1 MMPAVTPELSP
12 LRNSTQ
18 ATGSSDLAAEQARH
32 FGIDP
37 DSEYGRAL
45 VRLAVNMYE
54 SHASVTELS
63 RITMASLQELDRTDR
78 IAWFNAKRFV
88 SFQLAKV
95 LDTLQNPL
103 RATYQSMVSRD
114 GQCAPKGAYSLFDN
128 VTALFSANP
137 VITRTATYMYAC
149 TEWIESAFSGREP
162 LHHIYSRLLNPT
174 SISLANHIVDVE
186 CGRLASQYM
195 AWNFNSGLAAIDA
208 VLSHVLGHRDILVVS
223 RNIYGGTYQLLHD
236 WYAKRS
242 NMDVAIEW
250 VDGYGEREFVLALS
264 GAEAKHAERL
274 REGRRIYVFLESPC
288 NPHGFVLDVPGI
300 CRASHERGS
309 QVIADTTVGTPFL
322 CPVLRREDPIE
333 RPDFVVHS
341 YTKDLAGSGTT
352 TAGCVIGRNEDM
364 FLPKGSRAE
373 TTRADGSPR
382 TVNWDETLFWN
393 VYYVK
398 GAFLDADKAFEVLN
412 GMKTL
417 ELRLIQKAVNTI
429 VIARVLDAH
438 PYFNVTCPALQTS
451 PNHAMCN
458 EHMFLGLPAGLFTFD
473 LDGHP
478 DGKKISERTFKRFFD
493 LLEPAVGMQVTLGQ
507 NNTVALCPALTS
519 HSELSEVAL
528 ADAGIKKTTT
538 RVAVGLEDPRA
549 FLAQLRGAAR
559 IAICPDHPEFLG
571 GFLKGD
577 EIDRLYAQT
586 YLDVHARYVHSM
598 PSFQALCE

>member
-1 MMPAVTPELSP
+1 MEPAVTTELSP
-12 LRNSTQ
+12 LRNTTL
-18 ATGSSDLAAEQARH
+18 ATGSSDLAVEQARH

-45 VRLAVNMYE
+45 VRLAVNIYE
-54 SHASVTELS
+54 SHASVAELS

-103 RATYQSMVSRD
+103 RATYQSMVSKD
-114 GQCAPKGAYSLFDN
+114 GECAPKGAYSLFDN

-149 TEWIESAFSGREP
+149 TEWIEAAFSGREP
-162 LHHIYSRLLNPT
+162 LHQIYSRLLNPT

-186 CGRLASQYM
+186 CGSLASQYM

-208 VLSHVLGHRDILVVS
+208 VLSHLVGHRDVLVVS
-223 RNIYGGTYQLLHD
+223 RNVYGGTHQLLQD

-250 VDGYGEREFVLALS
+250 VDGYGGREFAS
-264 GAEAKHAERL
+264 AIASAEIKHAARL
-274 REGRRIYVFLESPC
+274 REGRRIYVYLESPC

-322 CPVLRREDPIE
+322 CPVLRRDDPIE

-364 FLPKGSRAE
+364 FLPKGGSAE
-373 TTRADGSPR
+373 CARADGSPR
-382 TVNWDETLFWN
+382 TVGWDETLFWN

-429 VIARVLDAH
+429 TIARVLDAH
-438 PYFNVTCPALQTS
+438 PYFNVTCPALPTS

-458 EHMFLGLPAGLFTFD
+458 EHMLLGLPAGLFTFD
-473 LDGHP
+473 LDGRR
-478 DGKKISERTFKRFFD
+478 GGERIPERSFKRFFD

-519 HSELSEVAL
+519 HSELSEAAL
-528 ADAGIKKTTT
+528 QDAGIKKTTT

-549 FLAQLRGAAR
+549 FLAQLMGAAK
-559 IAICPDHPEFLG
+559 IAICPDHPEFFG
-571 GFLKGD
+571 GFLGSG
-577 EIDRLYAQT
+577 EIDRIYSQT
-586 YLDVHARYVHSM
+586 YLDVHARYVHSR
-598 PSFQALCE
+598 PTFQALCE